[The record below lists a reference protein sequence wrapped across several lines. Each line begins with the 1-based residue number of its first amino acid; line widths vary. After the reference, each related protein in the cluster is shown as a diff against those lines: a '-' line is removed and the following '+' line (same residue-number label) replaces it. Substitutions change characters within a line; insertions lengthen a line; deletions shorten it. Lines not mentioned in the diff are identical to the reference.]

1 MTGPRQRRF
10 KPLKGPNPY
19 RDQVQGRSL
28 EAPAVVRLLDRAGL
42 PGVSTAKVVRRLS
55 MNAPRIAI
63 IHGSSDHPAHLF
75 DPETVVCM
83 ATEIWRRGGVPFA
96 FGLPTVCDG
105 TAQSTVGMSYSLLSR
120 NQAADAVVTQMEAH
134 AYHAAVVVQ
143 GCDKTPMAV
152 VCGLLMLDRLRRR
165 RNEVP
170 VTAVFAPVH
179 VMRGGTLPADV
190 RRDLLA
196 VAGKALAA
204 GHPAL
209 AHEIHETLDT
219 VLLCTTNQ
227 AFQGILHRAEA
238 ARVIPRRE
246 KARLEEALAAATGH
260 PLGGMCGFNGTGNS
274 TRFVLAALGLVHPA
288 VELLCAPPTAV
299 KIKIL
304 MHDFCGLVAR
314 PERSITRLVEQNLG
328 NAVRVHSALG
338 GSTNLVLHLVAAMNY
353 AGYDFSVDDLFAFKD
368 RRPIP
373 DLLRYDL
380 RQGRDI
386 FRFARERGAGRHRGI
401 ESVFRVLQSAGVYMD
416 LDAATVTGRSW
427 RGRIRGLGAPR
438 SAVLSADPLRDTSGV
453 EGFRGNFFSSAVVK
467 VSGMTQGEVERF
479 DRKLFAVIY
488 FENENEACT
497 VLLDEGAPLRAL
509 AAGLRKD
516 VLVAL
521 GGRGRTRRPLVED
534 LLDRGSLGVAFI
546 IAGQGPRAS
555 GLPEMFTP
563 MQHLNSNR
571 RLRAVSLLVTDGRF
585 SGVTQGPAFGHVTPE
600 AFAGGGLLYLRTGD
614 VLFLDLGKRRLDLM
628 DPGAL
633 AAGRPR
639 RMGPDWTG
647 SRARLGRSRQKTLER
662 RRQHIAPT
670 ARMDAVT
677 SADHG
682 VVPESVRRD
691 ASMRF
696 DWKIG

>member
-1 MTGPRQRRF
+1 
-10 KPLKGPNPY
+10 
-19 RDQVQGRSL
+19 
-28 EAPAVVRLLDRAGL
+28 
-42 PGVSTAKVVRRLS
+42 
-55 MNAPRIAI
+55 
-63 IHGSSDHPAHLF
+63 
-75 DPETVVCM
+75 M
-83 ATEIWRRGGVPFA
+83 AAEIWRRGGVPFA

-105 TAQSTVGMSYSLLSR
+105 TAQSTMGMSYSLLSR
-120 NQAADAVVTQMEAH
+120 NQAADTVVTQMEAH

-152 VCGLLMLDRLRRR
+152 LCGLLMLDRLRRR
-165 RNEVP
+165 RGEAP
-170 VTAVFAPVH
+170 VASVFAPVH

-190 RRDLLA
+190 RRDLHA
-196 VAGKALAA
+196 VAQKALTG
-204 GHPAL
+204 GHPDL
-209 AHEIHETLDT
+209 AGEIRETLDT

-238 ARVIPRRE
+238 AGVIHRLE
-246 KARLEEALAAATGH
+246 KARLKEALAAATGH

-288 VELLCAPPTAV
+288 VELLCAPPSTA
-299 KIKIL
+299 KIKTL

-314 PERSITRLVEQNLG
+314 PERSVTRLVEQNLG

-353 AGYDFSVDDLFAFKD
+353 AGYDFSVDDLFAFKE

-386 FRFARERGAGRHRGI
+386 FRFARERRTGRHRGI
-401 ESVFRVLQSAGVYMD
+401 ESVFRVLQSAGVDMD
-416 LDAATVTGRSW
+416 LNAPTVTGASW
-427 RGRIRGLGAPR
+427 RHRIRGLGPPR
-438 SAVLSADPLRDTSGV
+438 SAVLSAEPLRDTSGV
-453 EGFRGNFFSSAVVK
+453 DRFQGNFFSSAVVK
-467 VSGMTQGEVERF
+467 VSGMTQDEVERF
-479 DRKLFAVIY
+479 DRRPYAVVY
-488 FENENEACT
+488 FENEDEACT
-497 VLLDEGAPLRAL
+497 VLLDEEAPLQAL

-521 GGRGRTRRPLVED
+521 GGRGRTRRALVED
-534 LLDRGSLGVAFI
+534 LLDRGGLGVAFV
-546 IAGQGPRAS
+546 IAGQGPRAF

-563 MQHLNSNR
+563 MQHVNSNR

-585 SGVTQGPAFGHVTPE
+585 SGVTRGPAFGHVTPE
-600 AFAGGGLLYLRTGD
+600 AMAGGGLLYLRTGD
-614 VLFLDLGKRRLDLM
+614 VLFLDFGKRRLDLM
-628 DPGAL
+628 DPGSQT
-633 AAGRPR
+633 AGRPR
-639 RMGPDWTG
+639 HMGPNWTQ
-647 SRARLGRSRQKTLER
+647 SRARLARSRLKTMER
-662 RRQHIAPT
+662 RRRRIAPA

-682 VVPESVRRD
+682 VIPDCVRLD
-691 ASMRF
+691 ASIQF